1 MDWQSFKSGDLV
13 WFDPNNSGFHI
24 PGEIQEVHVAAQV
37 LIVGAF
43 IDGKVSI
50 THILL
55 SCVVVVVVTL
65 GTMENLF
72 TVTIVTLL
80 ILKRIIFLVPLSL
93 FSFSTH
99 LFGFLKN

>member
-50 THILL
+50 THIFRSCRRRRRGARHNGKLIYCNNRNTSHTKTYHL
-55 SCVVVVVVTL
+55 SC
-65 GTMENLF
+65 
-72 TVTIVTLL
+72 
-80 ILKRIIFLVPLSL
+80 PSL

>member
-43 IDGKVSI
+43 IDGKVII
-50 THILL
+50 THISR
-55 SCVVVVVVTL
+55 SCVVVIVAL

-80 ILKRIIFLVPLSL
+80 ILKRIIFLVPLSSHSPHICL
-93 FSFSTH
+93 AF
-99 LFGFLKN
+99 